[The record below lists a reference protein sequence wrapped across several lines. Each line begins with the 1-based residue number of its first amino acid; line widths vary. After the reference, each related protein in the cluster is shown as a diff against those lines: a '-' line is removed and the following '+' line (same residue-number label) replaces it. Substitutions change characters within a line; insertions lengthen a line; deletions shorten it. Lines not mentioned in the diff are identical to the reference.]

1 MRRRTLLLIAAIVT
15 AAGLAI
21 AAPTA
26 FAGSFENT
34 VDEKCCAT
42 PKAS

>member
-1 MRRRTLLLIAAIVT
+1 MRRRTLLLIASIVA

-26 FAGSFENT
+26 FAGTDGISTTES
-34 VDEKCCAT
+34 KCCAT
-42 PKAS
+42 P